1 MTIEHKL
8 RHSFQLL
15 RIANEVM
22 LTEQQ
27 NVLGDEK
34 ESQRYKPNGK
44 YMFVMKIGQI
54 NADQWKLRGKDD
66 HTLNGLIRNT
76 WFISKHMSKLY

>member
-8 RHSFQLL
+8 RHSFQSL

-44 YMFVMKIGQI
+44 
-54 NADQWKLRGKDD
+54 
-66 HTLNGLIRNT
+66 
-76 WFISKHMSKLY
+76 